1 MPRGARY
8 WLPAERYIWPNAYTR
23 PLQALADAFQVRARW
38 APTTVTTHASR
49 CRVAAWKACVPG
61 GCLACAPW
69 AALSERLL
77 SMRAFVPRVAW
88 RAAQRLAR
96 ERDWVCVPVCV
107 CCHHAHAEGNT
118 RRIALAL

>member
-49 CRVAAWKACVPG
+49 CRVAAWKACPG
-61 GCLACAPW
+61 
-69 AALSERLL
+69 RLL
-77 SMRAFVPRVAW
+77 GMRTSGRASRAAAKHARLAPRVAW
-88 RAAQRLAR
+88 RTAQHLAR
-96 ERDWVCVPVCV
+96 ERDWVCVPACV
-107 CCHHAHAEGNT
+107 CCHHAEAEGNT